1 VIEIL
6 IKVGKGEFFSLLKD
20 IYEKSIANIL
30 NDERLNAFSMKTSAI
45 QY

>member
-30 NDERLNAFSMKTSAI
+30 NDERLKDFPLKSETRK
-45 QY
+45 